1 MEDLIKSIIKK
12 DGLAK
17 KCRTVDVV
25 NKRIYLFNFLRNN
38 GYTFNVIGNLFNL
51 DHTTVI
57 HGIKRYKELN
67 ATNDAML
74 QVDTERYVNLLKDVK
89 AAVINY
95 NLEKDVRKATTVRD
109 LDIIK
114 RRLTN
119 NLYEI

>member
-51 DHTTVI
+51 DHTTVM
-57 HGIKRYKELN
+57 HGIKRYKELSE
-67 ATNDAML
+67 TKDAML
-74 QVDTERYVNLLKDVK
+74 QVDTERYADLLKDVK

-119 NLYEI
+119 NLYE

>member
-17 KCRTVDVV
+17 KCRTVDLV
-25 NKRIYLFNFLRNN
+25 NKRIFLFNFLRNN
-38 GYTFNVIGNLFNL
+38 GYGFKKIGNLFNL
-51 DHTTVI
+51 DHATVM
-57 HGIKRYKELN
+57 HGIKRYKELS

-119 NLYEI
+119 NLYE

>member
-17 KCRTVDVV
+17 KCRLPHIVH
-25 NKRIYLFNFLRNN
+25 KRIFLFNFLRNN
-38 GYTFNVIGNLFNL
+38 GYGFKRIADLFNMT
-51 DHTTVI
+51 HATVM
-57 HGIKRYKELN
+57 HGIKRYNELKI
-67 ATNDAML
+67 TNDAML
-74 QVDTERYVNLLKDVK
+74 QVDIEHYVDKLKDVK
-89 AAVINY
+89 AAVRKY

>member
-57 HGIKRYKELN
+57 HGIKRYKELS

-74 QVDTERYVNLLKDVK
+74 QVDTERYVGLLKDVK

-119 NLYEI
+119 NLYE

>member
-12 DGLAK
+12 DGLSK
-17 KCRTVDVV
+17 KCRAAHLV

-38 GYTFNVIGNLFNL
+38 GYSFKQIGNLFNL

-57 HGIKRYKELN
+57 HGIKRYN
-67 ATNDAML
+67 ALSETKDAML

-119 NLYEI
+119 NLYE

>member
-1 MEDLIKSIIKK
+1 MEDLIKDIIKK
-12 DGLAK
+12 DELTR
-17 KCRTVDVV
+17 KCRLPHMV
-25 NKRIYLFNFLRNN
+25 NKRIFLFNFLRNN
-38 GYTFNVIGNLFNL
+38 GYGFKEIGNLFNL
-51 DHTTVI
+51 DHTTVM
-57 HGIKRYKELN
+57 HGIKRYKELSE
-67 ATNDAML
+67 TKDAML
-74 QVDTERYVNLLKDVK
+74 QVDTERYADLLKDVK

>member
-57 HGIKRYKELN
+57 HGIKRYKELSS
-67 ATNDAML
+67 TNDAML

-119 NLYEI
+119 NLYE

>member
-1 MEDLIKSIIKK
+1 MEELIKSIIKK

-17 KCRTVDVV
+17 KCRFPHMV
-25 NKRIYLFNFLRNN
+25 NKRIFLFNFLRNN
-38 GYTFNVIGNLFNL
+38 GYGFKEIGNLFNL
-51 DHTTVI
+51 GHATVI
-57 HGIKRYKELN
+57 HGIKRYNALN

-74 QVDTERYVNLLKDVK
+74 QVDTEHYVDKLKDVK
-89 AAVINY
+89 AAVIKY

-119 NLYEI
+119 NLYE

>member
-12 DGLAK
+12 DGLSK
-17 KCRTVDVV
+17 KCRAAHLV

-38 GYTFNVIGNLFNL
+38 GYSFKQIGNLFNL
-51 DHTTVI
+51 GHATVI
-57 HGIKRYKELN
+57 HGIKRYNALS

-74 QVDTERYVNLLKDVK
+74 QVDTEHYVDKLKDVK

-119 NLYEI
+119 NLYE

>member
-1 MEDLIKSIIKK
+1 MEELIKSIIKK

-17 KCRTVDVV
+17 KCRAAHLV

-38 GYTFNVIGNLFNL
+38 GYSFKQIGNLFNL
-51 DHTTVI
+51 GHATVI
-57 HGIKRYKELN
+57 HGIKRYNALN

-74 QVDTERYVNLLKDVK
+74 QVDTEHYVDKLKDVK

-119 NLYEI
+119 NLYE

>member
-1 MEDLIKSIIKK
+1 MEELIKSIIKK
-12 DGLAK
+12 DGLSK
-17 KCRTVDVV
+17 KCRAAHLV

-38 GYTFNVIGNLFNL
+38 GYGFKEIGDLFNL
-51 DHTTVI
+51 GHATVI
-57 HGIKRYKELN
+57 HGIKRYNALS

-74 QVDTERYVNLLKDVK
+74 QVDTEHYVDKLKDVK

-119 NLYEI
+119 NLYE

>member
-1 MEDLIKSIIKK
+1 MEELIKSIIKK
-12 DGLAK
+12 DGLSK

-119 NLYEI
+119 NLYE

>member
-51 DHTTVI
+51 DHTTVM

-74 QVDTERYVNLLKDVK
+74 QVDTERYADLLKDVK
-89 AAVINY
+89 AAVRKY

-119 NLYEI
+119 NLYE

>member
-74 QVDTERYVNLLKDVK
+74 QVDTEHYVDKLKDVK

-119 NLYEI
+119 NLYE